1 MIHQP
6 IQQIEIADH
15 RRLRSRDQ
23 ADLLKELVGLC
34 ATPERIVSLH
44 LDCEWNDEQQR
55 ERARL
60 FVKHQ
65 ASRLA
70 KAAPELDAEL
80 EHAIEFSEGL
90 IARRF
95 DEQYAGMA
103 AFFCAPLD
111 LDLVVRLHRPLE
123 PRLHIASRPLVGPI
137 VRALSDAP
145 PILVAV
151 ASREDTRV
159 WTYVASAPSAQD
171 VIARE
176 VPNRHSRGGWSQLR
190 WQKHVDQHARDQL
203 KEAAAAIAR
212 RFDDFAGSPFVV
224 LAGPVQAMETLADL
238 LPERLHVRLLRV
250 DGVGRYDGDDRIFE
264 RAQACVTE
272 RLLQE
277 REHDAQVAID
287 AARGGGRGVV
297 GPAQVA
303 QAANHKRI
311 ERLLLHDQMRAEGS
325 RCDECGELCIG
336 PVELCPS
343 CENEMEPV
351 RLEDALPE
359 AAVMLSAPVEM
370 VHGESVLERVGH
382 CAALLRY

>member
-23 ADLLKELVGLC
+23 SDLLKELVGLV
-34 ATPERIVSLH
+34 ATPEQIVSLH
-44 LDCEWNDEQQR
+44 LDCEWSDEQQR

-70 KAAPELDAEL
+70 KAAPELKADL
-80 EHAIEFSEGL
+80 DHLIDFTEGL

-95 DEQYAGMA
+95 DEEYAGIA
-103 AFFCAPLD
+103 AFFCAELD

-123 PRLHIASRPLVGPI
+123 PRLAVGSRPLVGPI

-151 ASREDTRV
+151 TSREDTRV
-159 WTYVASAPSAQD
+159 WAFVASAPSGKD
-171 VIARE
+171 VIAHD

-190 WQKHVDQHARDQL
+190 WQKHVDQHARDQS
-203 KEAAAAIAR
+203 KEAATAIAR
-212 RFDDFAGSPFVV
+212 RFDDFAGSSFVV
-224 LAGPVQAMETLADL
+224 LAGPVSAVETLAQL
-238 LPERLHVRLLRV
+238 LPERLHVRLLRM

-264 RAQACVTE
+264 RAQQCVAE
-272 RLLQE
+272 RLRKE
-277 REHDAQVAID
+277 REHDAQLAID
-287 AARGGGRGVV
+287 TARGGGRGVV
-297 GPAQVA
+297 GPAQVVE
-303 QAANHKRI
+303 AANRKRI
-311 ERLLLHDQMRAEGS
+311 ERLLQHDQLRADGS
-325 RCDECGELCIG
+325 RCDECGELAIG
-336 PVELCPS
+336 PVELCPA
-343 CENEMEPV
+343 CGTEMESV

-359 AAVMLSAPVEM
+359 AAVSLSAPVEM
-370 VHGESVLERVGH
+370 IHGESMLERVGH
-382 CAALLRY
+382 CGALLRY